1 MKIILT
7 YSRISSLT
15 KKLSTAWKILVTEN
29 KTVVLKDPFITV
41 GQSGKKKK
49 ELKNAFEKYSEVG
62 ELLLNCN

>member
-29 KTVVLKDPFITV
+29 KTEVPKDPFITV

-49 ELKNAFEKYSEVG
+49 KRN
-62 ELLLNCN
+62 